1 MITKFLSLTLLALG
15 LQSVT
20 AEILTLDSCRRMA
33 LQNNKEL
40 LIRREQQRKATF
52 QKRQAAAAFLPAIDL
67 TGGYFY
73 NQKNLELTY
82 ERRLLPIHLS
92 MEFDIH
98 NVFVG
103 AVTLTQP
110 LYMGGKIIALN
121 KIATLAEDIAGK
133 LSAQE
138 TQDIVYAVDGAYW
151 TVVSLKAKHLLAESY
166 LGLLDSLRRDVDLLL
181 RQGLATKSDMLN
193 VDVQFNQA
201 SVDLTKVENGLQ
213 LSRMAL
219 AQLCGLPPEAEIE
232 PGDSGSLESLPNVGL
247 FDNYDMDAVYAARQD
262 ISALALAE
270 KVARLE
276 SKVKMADMLPNVTL
290 VGSYAL
296 MNPSMF
302 NGFRQRFEGAFSV
315 GVMVK
320 IPIWHWGGNYNAYQ
334 AAKTDAAVASLR
346 LEDAR
351 EMVAL
356 QVSQASFK
364 AQEAV
369 KTYMATRS
377 NLQQADENLRIAT
390 LSFREGMTTS
400 TDVMTAQTAWLKARS
415 ENIDALIDLHLC
427 AAYLSKVLGKS

>member
-1 MITKFLSLTLLALG
+1 MITKILSLTLLALG
-15 LQSVT
+15 LQSVN
-20 AEILTLDSCRRMA
+20 AEVLTLDSCRRMA

-52 QKRQAAAAFLPAIDL
+52 QKRQAAAAFLPTLDL

-82 ERRLLPIHLS
+82 EGRLLPIHLS

-98 NVFVG
+98 NVFFG

-138 TQDIVYAVDGAYW
+138 AQDIVYAVDGAYW
-151 TVVSLKAKHLLAESY
+151 SVVSLKAKHLLAESY
-166 LGLLDSLRRDVDLLL
+166 LGLLDSLRRDVDLLH

-232 PGDSGSLESLPNVGL
+232 PGDSGSLESLPNVGI

-276 SKVKMADMLPNVTL
+276 SKVKMADMLPNVAL
-290 VGSYAL
+290 VGSYSM

-427 AAYLSKVLGKS
+427 AAYLSKVLGRS